1 MIEIYP
7 RLFLKMLYDRAEQI
21 SVADIFVTSCLKFI
35 AFQANI
41 EKNLCK
47 DNLVAH
53 NYVYSHIIMSSD
65 YESRTQIFAADGLH
79 LQRRRPYRV
88 YDNRRI

>member
-7 RLFLKMLYDRAEQI
+7 RLFLKMLYDRAKQI
-21 SVADIFVTSCLKFI
+21 SVADIFVTSCLKFM
-35 AFQANI
+35 ALQANI

-47 DNLVAH
+47 DNIVAH

-65 YESRTQIFAADGLH
+65 YESRTQIFATNGLH
-79 LQRRRPYRV
+79 
-88 YDNRRI
+88 I